1 MIFVTG
7 FRPREVMTVWVRLAP
22 KAAQKYA

>member
-7 FRPREVMTVWVRLAP
+7 FS
-22 KAAQKYA
+22 